1 MDWIFGYTMESVGWS
16 NWTYWY
22 HYRWFHQWCLPV
34 WFSKYRPESFRR
46 KLVFF
51 SLFSVLTLNIARN
64 STHVLLTLAIP
75 MIVIAFLTLAGFLLP
90 AESGEKIGFQIT
102 LLLAMIVF
110 LEMVSSSIPIPRQWN
125 ESPKLIVCFLI
136 CIIILAVTIAGTD
149 HFFEYIV

>member
-1 MDWIFGYTMESVGWS
+1 MDT
-16 NWTYWY
+16 
-22 HYRWFHQWCLPV
+22 QWRVLADPTEHINIITDGFINDV
-34 WFSKYRPESFRR
+34 SQYGFQNIDR

-64 STHVLLTLAIP
+64 STYVLLTLAIP

-149 HFFEYIV
+149 HFFKYIV